1 MLPTGAGDPMSFPK
15 RTFLSQALI
24 AAALLTASAP
34 AVLAANPATATNT
47 VQAQAPASLSWPRNF
62 DAAGEHIELYQP
74 EIEKWDGNRLSGRAA
89 VAVGAKDGTPT
100 YGVARFSAQ
109 ADIDKPSG
117 LVQLTQIQIDSV
129 DVPTRADTAD
139 KVRQALVG
147 RLPPKGLTVP
157 LDELQASYAVS
168 QELARAGRVPV
179 KNDVPQILFATTP
192 TLLVHVDGE
201 PVWRAV
207 EGTHFERAINSRALL
222 LREPGGE
229 IWLQAADYWYRS
241 ESAGGRWE
249 VANPPSA
256 LLGAASKLDAAKDQT
271 KPDPMLPADGKKP
284 ARAPAV
290 LMVTGAAEL
299 VITNGE
305 PQMTPVAG
313 VGLLTVSNAD
323 HAVFLDPSTNQFYV
337 LLSGRW
343 FRAPILTGPW
353 EFVPGAQ
360 LPADFAKISPQ
371 DPKANVLV
379 SVPGTPQAREAEIAA
394 TIPQTASVSRTKA
407 TATVAYD
414 GAPKF
419 EPITGTSLR
428 YAVNTG
434 TPVIEVDSTHYYS
447 VANGVWFTAG
457 SPGGPWL
464 VATEVPAAI
473 YTIPPSSPLYYVTYV
488 RIYSVTPDTVVVG
501 YTPGYMGVVV
511 SPDGTVV
518 YGTGY
523 VYPPYVGT
531 YYYGYPVTYG
541 YGAGF
546 GVGVAEGFAFGFAAG
561 AIWGAAAPYW
571 GPYWWGGAYNWNYV
585 NVNQANFYGRWGQG
599 TVTHAEGWNAW
610 TGTQWRGTAASGY
623 NPATGA
629 RYQGSRGAAFNPYSG
644 NYAAGRQGSFAN
656 PSTGRE
662 GAGRGGVVGNEYNGN
677 YAAGRQVAGYNAQT
691 GRVGAAEA
699 GVAGNTQTGAQTAG
713 SRGFVA
719 NPNKNNAVAWNNGN
733 VYAGHDGNV
742 YQHTDNGWQQHTS
755 NGWQPVQPNSNM
767 QGQLEQQR
775 QARETGQQR
784 FSNSAA
790 QQWQGR
796 MAAGGFQG
804 GGARFGGGA
813 GGGRFRG
820 LRR

>member
-1 MLPTGAGDPMSFPK
+1 MSFPK
-15 RTFLSQALI
+15 RTFLSQALM
-24 AAALLTASAP
+24 AAALLTAATP
-34 AVLAANPATATNT
+34 AVLAANPGTSASA
-47 VQAQAPASLSWPRNF
+47 AQKLPSLNWPRNF

-74 EIEKWDGNRLSGRAA
+74 EIEKWEGNRLSGRAA
-89 VAVGAKDGTPT
+89 VAVGDKDGTPT

-129 DVPTRADTAD
+129 DVPTRPDAAD
-139 KVRQALVG
+139 KVRTALIG

-168 QELARAGRVPV
+168 QELARATRVPV
-179 KNDVPQILFATTP
+179 KNDVPQIFFATTP

-207 EGTHFERAINSRALL
+207 AGTQIERAINSRALM
-222 LREPGGE
+222 LREQGGE
-229 IWLQAADYWYRS
+229 LWLQAAGYWYRS
-241 ESAGGRWE
+241 ESAGGHWDS
-249 VANPPSA
+249 VANPPA
-256 LLGAASKLDAAKDQT
+256 AVLGAASKLQAAKDQT
-271 KPDPMLPADGKKP
+271 RPDPMMPADGKKP
-284 ARAPAV
+284 ARPPTILLA
-290 LMVTGAAEL
+290 TGPAEL
-299 VITNGE
+299 VITDGE
-305 PQMTPVAG
+305 PQMKPVGG
-313 VGLLTVSNAD
+313 VELLTVGNAD
-323 HAVFLDPSTNQFYV
+323 HAVLLDPSTNQYYV
-337 LLSGRW
+337 LISGRW
-343 FRAPILTGPW
+343 FRAPVLSGPW
-353 EFVPGAQ
+353 EFVPGDK
-360 LPADFAKISPQ
+360 LPANFAKISPQ

-407 TATVAYD
+407 TMTATYD
-414 GAPKF
+414 GVPKF

-434 TPVIEVDSTHYYS
+434 TPVIEVDSGRYYAVS
-447 VANGVWFTAG
+447 NGIWFTSSA
-457 SPGGPWL
+457 PDGPWV
-464 VATEVPAAI
+464 VATEVPSAI
-473 YTIPPSSPLYYVTYV
+473 YTIPPSSPVYYVTYV
-488 RIYSVTPDTVVVG
+488 RIYSVTPETVVVG

-546 GVGVAEGFAFGFAAG
+546 GIGVAEGFAFGFAAG

-571 GPYWWGGAYNWNYV
+571 GPYWWGGPYNWNYV

-610 TGTQWRGTAASGY
+610 TGTQWRGTAGYGY
-623 NPATGA
+623 NAATGA

-662 GAGRGGVVGNEYNGN
+662 GAARGGVVGNEYNGN
-677 YAAGRQVAGYNAQT
+677 YAAGRQAAGYNAQT

-699 GVAGNTQTGAQTAG
+699 GVAGNTQTGQHTAG

-719 NPNKNNAVAWNNGN
+719 NPDKGNAVAWNNGN

-742 YQHTDNGWQQHTS
+742 YQHTDNGWQQHTPS
-755 NGWQPVQPNSNM
+755 GWQPVQPNSNV

-775 QARETGQQR
+775 QAREAGQQR
-784 FSNSAA
+784 FNSSAA

-796 MAAGGFQG
+796 FGGGGFQG
-804 GGARFGGGA
+804 GGGRLGGG
-813 GGGRFRG
+813 GGGGHFRG
-820 LRR
+820 GFRR